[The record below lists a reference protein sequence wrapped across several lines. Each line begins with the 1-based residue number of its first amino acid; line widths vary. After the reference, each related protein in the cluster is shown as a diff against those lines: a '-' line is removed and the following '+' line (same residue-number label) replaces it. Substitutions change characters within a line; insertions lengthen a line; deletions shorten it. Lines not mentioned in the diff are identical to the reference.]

1 MKHWLVDY
9 SVKSAEGITEKRLT
23 VEAASIDDALAKAH
37 KAVATNELPNIK
49 PGDRI
54 MIWGVCIIEDDVF
67 DSVH

>member
-9 SVKSAEGITEKRLT
+9 SIKSAEGIAEKDMV

-37 KAVATNELPNIK
+37 KAVATKELPNIR

-54 MIWGVCIIEDDVF
+54 VIWGIGITEEDVF
-67 DSVH
+67 